1 MYLTQA
7 VSLLADLQAAVE
19 TNSADAL
26 AQAAH
31 KLAGSSVSCGVQAFT
46 GPLRELE
53 RLGQANDLA
62 GAAALFDQV
71 RQMFPRV
78 RLFLNQFLQDLPA
91 VSH

>member
-1 MYLTQA
+1 MYLTQT

-53 RLGQANDLA
+53 RLGQANDLT